1 VAIWCV
7 TEQGDSVALTY
18 STSALPGRLV
28 WQPCGEA
35 PAALAHDLEGWVG
48 QQAAPWDVIRSPRGV
63 FVKQL
68 DPTAGETE

>member
-1 VAIWCV
+1 MAIWCV

-18 STSALPGRLV
+18 SPSALPGRLL
-28 WQPCGEA
+28 WRSCGEA

-48 QQAAPWDVIRSPRGV
+48 QQAAPWDVIRSLRGV

-68 DPTAGETE
+68 DPPAGVSE